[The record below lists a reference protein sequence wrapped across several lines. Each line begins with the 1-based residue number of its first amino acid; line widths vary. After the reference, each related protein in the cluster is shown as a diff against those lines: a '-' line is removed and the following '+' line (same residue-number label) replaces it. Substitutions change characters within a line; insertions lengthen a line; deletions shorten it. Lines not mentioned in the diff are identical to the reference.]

1 MRTLLCIVTGLFLA
15 STALAQEGY
24 QIKFKVQGWKDTT
37 AYLGHYYGEST
48 YLKDTAH
55 VNGKGEFVFDGKKA
69 LPRGVYFLVLNKAK
83 IFEMVIGTTQRFSWR
98 HAPTTT

>member
-24 QIKFKVQGWKDTT
+24 QIKFKVQGWQDTT

-48 YLKDTAH
+48 YLKDTAR
-55 VNGKGEFVFDGKKA
+55 VNSKGEFVLTARTRCHEVF
-69 LPRGVYFLVLNKAK
+69 
-83 IFEMVIGTTQRFSWR
+83 TSW
-98 HAPTTT
+98 